1 MGKVFTK
8 ENLVSLTN
16 QNTVSSE
23 FIIPDEF
30 DEIGEN
36 AFCGSKF
43 SKVIIPAKI
52 KKIGKNAFNHCIY
65 LKQVEFL
72 NNSQLEEIGEGA
84 FSRSGL
90 TEIEIP
96 SSVKEIGK
104 HAFYYTKLKKVKFS
118 KDSVL
123 NKIGGHAF
131 GISDLTEIEIPS
143 TVEEIGEWAFYG
155 CRKLEQVRFQADS
168 RLKKI
173 FDYAFSECRL
183 SEISFPSSVIEI
195 GNDAFGGNRFK
206 TIKIPSN
213 VKKIGDRAFWC
224 CSIEQVYFDEYSELE
239 EIGKAAFSDNKLTE
253 IALPSMI
260 KKVSDSS
267 FSQNKVKKIMVGDKL
282 LAEYEFYGICNTD
295 RKVRQLNISIN
306 NNDFELAV
314 NCINGFNYADYL
326 NIEYSDYEKLCK
338 FIAKLKPG
346 VYCYSVIRLS
356 GKKISLMEKMN
367 IRTKLRETIS
377 NSKTTI
383 IFERVNVTEENKLI
397 SDNQMETYP
406 MANKELII
414 KIKNTCNKLS
424 GEVRS
429 AFERRLSSIVILY
442 NKKREEAKP
451 NLINY
456 FSNYDSSPVD
466 LSIDE
471 NLEQWLYGNLL
482 QIEMDLTRYDN
493 IIFDLERLNNC
504 RKLFDLKVE
513 NKPKELFNIE
523 DIILNIL
530 YLKCNVDDDKKDEID
545 RYLSA
550 FLTETE
556 NIYNIKLQEMYD
568 RDNDTK
574 VVLDVD
580 YTLEMDKLKKK
591 LLEYLEQLSKY
602 EEKVRPYVLLLDSLK
617 VEKVLEYELK
627 DGSIVD
633 TILGIK
639 YIITLIKNQT
649 IKEQIEQE
657 ISFICDEFISKIK
670 NVFTKVDKVNE
681 QDYLKL
687 EMELRQKLQPILEK
701 VNFGIN
707 RNDYV
712 SQLINCRDM
721 LKSNGEL
728 VLDSKKAIESYVA
741 ETYDLIL
748 KLPSKEQPLAQQRLL
763 FVLEKW
769 IDNMSNRKAN
779 LDLLREIYKDISEIN
794 FNLREYL
801 NAVVNYDRKK

>member
-23 FIIPDEF
+23 FVIPDEF

-52 KKIGKNAFNHCIY
+52 KKIGKNAFNYCIY

-72 NNSQLEEIGEGA
+72 NSSHLEEIGEGA

-96 SSVKEIGK
+96 SSVKEIGE
-104 HAFYYTKLKKVKFS
+104 HAFYYTKLKEVKFS

-123 NKIGGHAF
+123 RKIGGHAF

-155 CRKLEQVRFQADS
+155 CRKLEQVRFQAGS
-168 RLKKI
+168 RLEKI
-173 FDYAFSECRL
+173 SDYAFGECGL
-183 SEISFPSSVIEI
+183 SEISIPYSVIEI
-195 GNDAFGGNRFK
+195 GVRAFEGNRFK
-206 TIKIPSN
+206 ILKIPSN
-213 VKKIGDRAFWC
+213 IKKIGDRAFWC

-239 EIGKAAFSDNKLTE
+239 EIGESAFQDNKLTE
-253 IALPSMI
+253 ITLPSMI
-260 KKVSDSS
+260 KRVSDSA
-267 FSQNKVKKIMVGDKL
+267 FLQTKVKKIIVGDKL

-314 NCINGFNYADYL
+314 NCINGFNHADYL
-326 NIEYSDYEKLCK
+326 NIEYSDYQKLDK
-338 FIAKLKPG
+338 FIAKLKPR
-346 VYCYSVIRLS
+346 VSCYKVIRVI
-356 GKKISLMEKMN
+356 GKKLSLVEKLN
-367 IRTKLRETIS
+367 INIKLRKTIS
-377 NSKTTI
+377 NSMATI
-383 IFERVNVTEENKLI
+383 IFEKVKVNKGNKYI
-397 SDNQMETYP
+397 SDNAMGIYSKTNE
-406 MANKELII
+406 ELIAQ
-414 KIKNTCNKLS
+414 IKNTCNMLP

-429 AFERRLSSIVILY
+429 AFEKRLSSIVILY

-456 FSNYDSSPVD
+456 FSNFDSSRVD
-466 LSIDE
+466 LSMDG

-504 RKLFDLKVE
+504 RKLFDLKIE

-530 YLKCNVDDDKKDEID
+530 YLRGNVDDAKKDEID
-545 RYLSA
+545 RDLNIYLE
-550 FLTETE
+550 ETE
-556 NIYNIKLQEMYD
+556 NIYNIKFQEMYD
-568 RDNDTK
+568 RDNNAK
-574 VVLDVD
+574 VVLDID

-591 LLEYLEQLSKY
+591 LLEYFEKLSKY

-617 VEKVLEYELK
+617 VEKVLEYRLG

-649 IKEQIEQE
+649 IKEQIEQG

-701 VNFGIN
+701 VNFVVN
-707 RNDYV
+707 QNDYV

-721 LKSNGEL
+721 LKSNGKL

-741 ETYDLIL
+741 ETYDMIL

-779 LDLLREIYKDISEIN
+779 LDLLCEIYKDISEIN
-794 FNLREYL
+794 INLREYL